1 MKYGFIGTGCMGGA
15 LATACAKAISPE
27 DILLSNRSPEKAQA
41 LAEKLGAIPAD
52 NETITRDCDVIFL
65 GVKPQ
70 TMAQML
76 LPLQPILTGRRMPFV
91 LVSMAAGVTIEAL
104 QDMAGG
110 RYPVVRIMPNTAC
123 AVGAG
128 MTTYTCSAEVTD
140 RQRQT
145 VLDALAASGL
155 LEEIEEGLMG
165 AASAVAGCGGAY
177 ACLFLEGLADGGVL
191 CGLPRKKAQ
200 RMAAQMLL
208 GMATQ
213 ALESGEHT
221 GALKDAVCSPAG
233 STIAGIRKL
242 ESMSFRSAAME
253 AVIAAWER
261 EREMQ
266 QQK

>member
-15 LATACAKAISPE
+15 LATACAKAIGPE

-76 LPLQPILTGRRMPFV
+76 LPLQPILTGRRTPFV

-128 MTTYTCSAEVTD
+128 LTLYARNDLVTEESMAD
-140 RQRQT
+140 F
-145 VLDALAASGL
+145 LAAMSASGRMEPL
-155 LEEIEEGLMG
+155 PESLIDAG
-165 AASAVAGCGGAY
+165 SAVAVPSPVS
-177 ACLFLEGLADGGVL
+177 LWRRWRTVL
-191 CGLPRKKAQ
+191 W
-200 RMAAQMLL
+200 
-208 GMATQ
+208 
-213 ALESGEHT
+213 
-221 GALKDAVCSPAG
+221 PAG
-233 STIAGIRKL
+233 CPVTSPIPLPPRCCWAR
-242 ESMSFRSAAME
+242 RSCRWRAASPS
-253 AVIAAWER
+253 ER
-261 EREMQ
+261 
-266 QQK
+266 